1 MLRLAVI
8 ALFMLP
14 VGSSLAWADDMKLPP
29 LKKQATP
36 QAVVDEHLDALN
48 KCDWN
53 RLMAQYPENYQ
64 LNLPDGVVVKGREA
78 AAKVFADFV
87 KPHDQGGLCG
97 IKISP
102 EQTLVV
108 GDTLNIQ
115 WKAEADFLVEPY
127 KGSDAYETH
136 DGLMVAM
143 VSTFKGSDLKMK
155 K

>member
-14 VGSSLAWADDMKLPP
+14 IGSSLAWADDMKLPP

-36 QAVVDEHLDALN
+36 QAVIDEHVDALN

-97 IKISP
+97 IKFSP

-115 WKAEADFLVEPY
+115 WKAEADFLAEPY

>member
-1 MLRLAVI
+1 MLLRIAAV

-14 VGSSLAWADDMKLPP
+14 IGSSFAWADDMKLPP

-36 QAVVDEHLDALN
+36 QAVIDEHMDALN

-64 LNLPDGVVVKGREA
+64 LNLPDGMVVKGREA

-97 IKISP
+97 IKFSP

-108 GDTLNIQ
+108 GETLNIQ
-115 WKAEADFLVEPY
+115 
-127 KGSDAYETH
+127 
-136 DGLMVAM
+136 
-143 VSTFKGSDLKMK
+143 
-155 K
+155 

>member
-1 MLRLAVI
+1 MWRLVAV
-8 ALFMLP
+8 ALLALP
-14 VGSSLAWADDMKLPP
+14 LGSSVALAEDMRLPP
-29 LKKQATP
+29 LKKQPTP
-36 QAVVDEHLDALN
+36 QAVIDEHMDALN

-53 RLMAQYPENYQ
+53 RLMAQYPADYQ

-78 AAKVFADFV
+78 AAKIFADFV

-97 IKISP
+97 IKFSP

-115 WKAEADFLVEPY
+115 WKAEPTSLLNRTKVPTPTR
-127 KGSDAYETH
+127 TH